1 MWAQFGAD
9 LRSGAEF
16 VLDAVGFDAAL
27 AGADLVVVGEGRL
40 DGQSRAGKIV
50 SAILARVHT
59 VPVVA
64 VVGSVGDDLGDYRD
78 RFAEIMVATDLDAM
92 RAAGARLARR
102 A

>member
-1 MWAQFGAD
+1 MVSAAAPAPPAPGGGGA
-9 LRSGAEF
+9 
-16 VLDAVGFDAAL
+16 
-27 AGADLVVVGEGRL
+27 GRL